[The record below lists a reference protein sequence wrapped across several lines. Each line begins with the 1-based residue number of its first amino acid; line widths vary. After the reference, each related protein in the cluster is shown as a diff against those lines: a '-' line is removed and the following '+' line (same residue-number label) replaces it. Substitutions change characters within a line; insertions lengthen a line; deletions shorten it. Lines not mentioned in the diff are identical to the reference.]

1 MHWTQLII
9 FLALFGFVT
18 YMGFVAA
25 RWKAGSSLDHLDEW
39 GLGGRKFGSWVTW
52 FLVGG
57 DLYTAYTFVAV
68 PALLFGAGA
77 TGFFALPYTIIAYP
91 LVFLP
96 VLRMWSVSRARG
108 YVTPADFVRGRYGS
122 SLLALI
128 VAITGIVATMPYIAL
143 QLVGL
148 EAVLRSMGFN
158 GGGIFGHL
166 PLLIAFIILAVY
178 TYQSGLRAP
187 ALIAFVKDIL
197 IYIVILVA
205 VIYLPS
211 KLGGWGS
218 IFDSAQAKFDKTPL
232 PGDGILLNSNNQL
245 QYATLAFGSALA
257 LFLYPHSVT
266 GVLAS
271 RGRDVLKRNMSALP
285 AYSLLLGLLALLGF
299 VAIAAGTTPIINNAT
314 GRPDGN
320 TVIPELFNGQ
330 FPAWFAGIAFA
341 AIGIGALVPAAIMS
355 IAAANLW
362 TRNVYKEYI
371 RRDANGA
378 QEAKQAKLASLVVK
392 FGAVVFIVFIDPQY
406 AIDLQLIGGVI
417 ILQTL
422 PAVAIALYTRWLHR
436 WALVAG
442 WVVGMGWGMIMLYG
456 IPNPAT
462 KRAHFGGSALA
473 LDKLNIFGWQPF
485 EGSTVQIYAGFV
497 ALIGNLLVA
506 VIVTLVV
513 RRMKVSN
520 GIDETTGE
528 DYHVDEH
535 DENLR
540 PIGGT
545 EAKPT
550 AEAAAT

>member
-1 MHWTQLII
+1 MQWVELIVFSLL
-9 FLALFGFVT
+9 FLLVTVLGFL
-18 YMGFVAA
+18 AA
-25 RWKAGSSLDHLDEW
+25 RWRAASSLDHLDEW
-39 GLGGRKFGSWVTW
+39 GLGGRKFGSWITW
-52 FLVGG
+52 FLIGG

-77 TGFFALPYTIIAYP
+77 MGFFALPYTIIAYP

-96 VLRMWSVSRARG
+96 ILRMWSVSRARG

-122 SLLALI
+122 SLLALL
-128 VAITGIVATMPYIAL
+128 VAVTGILATMPYIAL

-158 GGGIFGHL
+158 GSGLLGHL
-166 PLLIAFIILAVY
+166 PLLIAFIILALY

-205 VIYLPS
+205 VIYLPI
-211 KLGGWGS
+211 KLGGWDT
-218 IFDSAQAKFDKTPL
+218 IFSAADEKFAASPA
-232 PGDGILLNSNNQL
+232 PADGILLGSNNQL
-245 QYATLAFGSALA
+245 QYATLALGSALA
-257 LFLYPHSVT
+257 LFLYPHSIT

-285 AYSLLLGLLALLGF
+285 AYSFLLGLLALLGF
-299 VAIAAGTTPIINNAT
+299 VAIAAGTAPLVNNAT
-314 GRPDGN
+314 GRPDTN
-320 TVIPELFNGQ
+320 TIIPELFNTQ
-330 FPAWFAGIAFA
+330 FPSWFAGIAFA

-362 TRNVYKEYI
+362 TRNVYKEYFH
-371 RRDANGA
+371 RDASPA
-378 QEAKQAKLASLVVK
+378 QEAKQAKVASLVVK
-392 FGAVVFIVFIDPQY
+392 FGAVAFILFIDPQY

-442 WVVGMGWGMIMLYG
+442 WVVGMGWGMLLLYN
-456 IPNPAT
+456 IPNPNSG
-462 KRAHFGGSALA
+462 RLHFGGSALA
-473 LDKLNIFGWQPF
+473 LDKLNLFGWQPF
-485 EGSTVQIYAGFV
+485 AGSQVQIYVGFV
-497 ALIGNLLVA
+497 ALAANLLVA
-506 VIVTLVV
+506 VVVTLIV
-513 RRMKVSN
+513 RRTKVSN
-520 GIDETTGE
+520 GTDTTTAD

-535 DENLR
+535 DKDLR
-540 PIGGT
+540 PI
-545 EAKPT
+545 AS
-550 AEAAAT
+550 ATR

>member
-1 MHWTQLII
+1 MHWVQLIV
-9 FLALFGFVT
+9 FVLLFAFVT
-18 YMGFVAA
+18 FMGFFAA
-25 RWKAGSSLDHLDEW
+25 RWKSGSTLDHLDEW
-39 GLGGRKFGSWVTW
+39 GLGGRKFGSWITW
-52 FLVGG
+52 FLIGG

-77 TGFFALPYTIIAYP
+77 MGFFALPYTIIAYP

-122 SLLALI
+122 PLLALL
-128 VAITGIVATMPYIAL
+128 VALTGIVATMPYIAL
-143 QLVGL
+143 QLAGL
-148 EAVLRSMGFN
+148 EAVLRSLGFN
-158 GGGIFGHL
+158 GGGFFGHL
-166 PLLIAFIILAVY
+166 PLLIAFVILALY

-197 IYIVILVA
+197 IYLVILVA
-205 VIYLPS
+205 IVYLPI
-211 KLGGWGS
+211 KLGGWGE
-218 IFDSAQAKFDKTPL
+218 IFGAAEAKFEQTPA
-232 PGDGILLNSNNQL
+232 PADGLLLNSNNQL

-266 GVLAS
+266 GILAS

-299 VAIAAGTTPIINNAT
+299 VAIAAGTKPITNNAT

-320 TVIPELFNGQ
+320 TIIPELFNGQ

-362 TRNVYKEYI
+362 TRNVYKEFI
-371 RRDANGA
+371 RRDATHA
-378 QEAKQAKLASLVVK
+378 QEAKQAKFASLVVK
-392 FGAVVFIVFIDPQY
+392 FGAIVFIVFIDPQY

-442 WVVGMGWGMIMLYG
+442 WAAGLLWGMVMLYG

-462 KRAHFGGSALA
+462 GRAHFGGSALA
-473 LDKLNIFGWQPF
+473 LDKLNILGWQPF
-485 EGSTVQIYAGFV
+485 AGSTLQVYVGFV
-497 ALIGNLLVA
+497 ALAGNLLVA
-506 VIVTLVV
+506 VVVSLVIW
-513 RRMKVSN
+513 RLNVSN
-520 GIDETTGE
+520 GVDETTGE

-535 DENLR
+535 TENLR
-540 PIGGT
+540 PIADT
-545 EAKPT
+545 EPMRPAP
-550 AEAAAT
+550 AASS